1 MKKSLFNFA
10 ATMLMSAGA
19 VVFNACSDDNT
30 DSDGGVGT
38 LEVTPA
44 SLETIADY
52 GGSFSFDVRSN
63 SYWHVSVEDADEL
76 PLDWASAD
84 IVSGMGNASVN
95 LSVETNDGQ
104 TVRTGRIVF
113 ELDDMSSLRKS
124 LFRSREMKQAERKR
138 SMPSRR
144 FPISSC
150 AIRNL
155 PTVENIEFTL
165 VRLTPTRKPSRSL
178 RPAIPFGA

>member
-63 SYWHVSVEDADEL
+63 SYWHVSVEDADCR
-76 PLDWASAD
+76 W
-84 IVSGMGNASVN
+84 I
-95 LSVETNDGQ
+95 
-104 TVRTGRIVF
+104 GR
-113 ELDDMSSLRKS
+113 L
-124 LFRSREMKQAERKR
+124 
-138 SMPSRR
+138 
-144 FPISSC
+144 PISFP
-150 AIRNL
+150 AWEMR
-155 PTVENIEFTL
+155 
-165 VRLTPTRKPSRSL
+165 RSIF
-178 RPAIPFGA
+178 R

>member
-104 TVRTGRIVF
+104 TVRTGR
-113 ELDDMSSLRKS
+113 
-124 LFRSREMKQAERKR
+124 KR

>member
-1 MKKSLFNFA
+1 MKKEPFNFA

-104 TVRTGRIVF
+104 AVRTGRIVF
-113 ELDDMSSLRKS
+113 ELDDMPSSRTGNGVNKEKKRRNGNGLCHHADFRFLPVRSAICRRWRISSLH
-124 LFRSREMKQAERKR
+124 LY
-138 SMPSRR
+138 
-144 FPISSC
+144 
-150 AIRNL
+150 
-155 PTVENIEFTL
+155 V
-165 VRLTPTRKPSRSL
+165 
-178 RPAIPFGA
+178 

>member
-95 LSVETNDGQ
+95 LSIETNDGQ
-104 TVRTGRIVF
+104 AVRTGRIVF
-113 ELDDMSSLRKS
+113 AAVRKS
-124 LFRSREMKQAERKR
+124 LFRSREMTRAERKR

>member
-84 IVSGMGNASVN
+84 IVSGMGNA
-95 LSVETNDGQ
+95 D
-104 TVRTGRIVF
+104 
-113 ELDDMSSLRKS
+113 RKS
-124 LFRSREMKQAERKR
+124 
-138 SMPSRR
+138 
-144 FPISSC
+144 
-150 AIRNL
+150 
-155 PTVENIEFTL
+155 V
-165 VRLTPTRKPSRSL
+165 V
-178 RPAIPFGA
+178 

>member
-52 GGSFSFDVRSN
+52 GGSFSFDVR
-63 SYWHVSVEDADEL
+63 
-76 PLDWASAD
+76 
-84 IVSGMGNASVN
+84 
-95 LSVETNDGQ
+95 TNC
-104 TVRTGRIVF
+104 RWIGR
-113 ELDDMSSLRKS
+113 L
-124 LFRSREMKQAERKR
+124 
-138 SMPSRR
+138 
-144 FPISSC
+144 PISFP
-150 AIRNL
+150 AWEMR
-155 PTVENIEFTL
+155 
-165 VRLTPTRKPSRSL
+165 RSIF
-178 RPAIPFGA
+178 R

>member
-76 PLDWASAD
+76 PLVGVCRYRFRHGKCVGQSFGRNQRRAGGSDRDASF
-84 IVSGMGNASVN
+84 SN
-95 LSVETNDGQ
+95 
-104 TVRTGRIVF
+104 
-113 ELDDMSSLRKS
+113 
-124 LFRSREMKQAERKR
+124 
-138 SMPSRR
+138 SM
-144 FPISSC
+144 I
-150 AIRNL
+150 
-155 PTVENIEFTL
+155 
-165 VRLTPTRKPSRSL
+165 
-178 RPAIPFGA
+178 

>member
-104 TVRTGRIVF
+104 TVRTGRIVY
-113 ELDDMSSLRKS
+113 D
-124 LFRSREMKQAERKR
+124 
-138 SMPSRR
+138 SM
-144 FPISSC
+144 I
-150 AIRNL
+150 
-155 PTVENIEFTL
+155 
-165 VRLTPTRKPSRSL
+165 
-178 RPAIPFGA
+178 

>member
-113 ELDDMSSLRKS
+113 ELDDMSSRTEIPFS
-124 LFRSREMKQAERKR
+124 QQGNDAGGTETVYAIT
-138 SMPSRR
+138 
-144 FPISSC
+144 PISSC

>member
-52 GGSFSFDVRSN
+52 AV
-63 SYWHVSVEDADEL
+63 VS
-76 PLDWASAD
+76 
-84 IVSGMGNASVN
+84 
-95 LSVETNDGQ
+95 
-104 TVRTGRIVF
+104 
-113 ELDDMSSLRKS
+113 
-124 LFRSREMKQAERKR
+124 R
-138 SMPSRR
+138 SMFGATPIGMSPWRMPTNCR
-144 FPISSC
+144 WIGRLPISFPAWEMRRS
-150 AIRNL
+150 I
-155 PTVENIEFTL
+155 
-165 VRLTPTRKPSRSL
+165 SR
-178 RPAIPFGA
+178 